1 MIESPTHTMKQTIKI
16 SLLEYNTGQIEG
28 LPANPRFIKDD
39 KYEKLKTSLKEDPE
53 MLELR
58 ELLVVPLDKIYVV
71 IAGNMRLRA
80 ASELGMKELPCKVIP
95 AGTDPATLR
104 AIATKDNVSF
114 GAWDH
119 DLLSSEWS
127 EEELKHWG
135 VDIPDID
142 FDDDEPE
149 PEKTISKKLLVE
161 CELLDELE
169 KLYSELQTRGFVCT
183 LK

>member
-1 MIESPTHTMKQTIKI
+1 MKQTIKI

-104 AIATKDNVSF
+104 AIATKDNVSY
-114 GAWDH
+114 GAFDWEMMLNEWDT
-119 DLLSSEWS
+119 
-127 EEELKHWG
+127 EELERWG
-135 VDIPDID
+135 LDIPDIG
-142 FDDDEPE
+142 DDDEE
-149 PEKTISKKLLVE
+149 ESNTEKMLSKKLFVE
-161 CELLDELE
+161 CTDLNQLE
-169 KLYSELQTRGFVCT
+169 KLYEELQNRGFVCS